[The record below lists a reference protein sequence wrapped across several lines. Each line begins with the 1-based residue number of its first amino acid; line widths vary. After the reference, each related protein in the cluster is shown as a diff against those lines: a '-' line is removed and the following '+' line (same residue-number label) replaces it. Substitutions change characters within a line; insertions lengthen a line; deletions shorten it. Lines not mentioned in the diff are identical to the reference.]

1 MAPPTQHA
9 VPAPAQLAQLAE
21 LAPQA
26 PLARLAEL
34 TELTGTSTPSTP
46 STPGTAATQATAE
59 TPATPDTPEV
69 QANDA
74 ADLLDKFSLD
84 VTKPT
89 TIYAVVDYGDTYVQP
104 LILSALETKLPADSY
119 TVLASGIAPVSPD
132 CPTLYIQQYEELP
145 FEELMSNSKT
155 MLANSYVIRKA
166 LIRKHYLAVTAHN
179 WATKYPDSALA
190 KHVKPTVSFEV
201 DYAEFLDDALVEAFE
216 LHESW
221 QRNASKSDDE
231 KKEWWILKPGMSD
244 RGQGIR
250 LFNSEQG
257 LTDIFEEWEEDMPD
271 TDDETEAFDEDGQGI
286 MTSDLRH
293 FVAQPYI
300 HPPLL
305 LERNPY
311 KFHIRVYVLA
321 VGALKVYVYKKMLAL
336 FAGTPYE
343 APMDEGGELDLTAHL
358 TNTCL
363 QSGERDG
370 TVQAFWDL
378 EDKQPNLPKNWKET
392 VFDQITATTG
402 ELFEAAAR
410 GMGVHFQPTPNAF
423 EVFGLD
429 FVVDATGNSFL
440 LEVNAFPDFKQ
451 TGREMD
457 YVIKGLWEGVVE
469 KAVIPFFGAGKEAE
483 NGDMAKCCDIDLGRR

>member
-1 MAPPTQHA
+1 MAPPSEMAPPSQHV
-9 VPAPAQLAQLAE
+9 VPAPAQLAQLA
-21 LAPQA
+21 
-26 PLARLAEL
+26 
-34 TELTGTSTPSTP
+34 GTSTPSTP
-46 STPGTAATQATAE
+46 ATPSTADALRTVD

-74 ADLLDKFSLD
+74 AELLDNLSLD

-89 TIYAVVDYGDTYVQP
+89 TFYAVVDYGDTYVQP

-119 TVLASGIAPVSPD
+119 TLLAPGTAPVSSD
-132 CPTLYIQQYEELP
+132 SPTLYIQQYEELP

-155 MLANSYVIRKA
+155 MLANSFVIRKA

-221 QRNASKSDDE
+221 ERNASKSDDE
-231 KKEWWILKPGMSD
+231 EKEWWILKPGMSD

-293 FVAQPYI
+293 FVAQPYV

-305 LERNPY
+305 LEGNPY

-321 VGALKVYVYKKMLAL
+321 VGALKVFVYKKMLAL

-343 APMDEGGELDLTAHL
+343 TPGNEGGELDLTAHL

-370 TVQAFWDL
+370 TVQTFWDL
-378 EDKQPNLPKNWKET
+378 EAEQPNLPKDWQET
-392 VFDQITATTG
+392 VFEQITATTG

-429 FVVDATGNSFL
+429 FVVDAMGNSFL

-469 KAVIPFFGAGKEAE
+469 KAVVPFFTKDERE
-483 NGDMAKCCDIDLGRR
+483 DRDMVKCCDIDLGRR